1 MIINYK
7 ELFFKLFILIYF
19 YNSFYFVFL
28 DLFLVVLEIGEFI
41 EFLNLEE
48 IFVVFF
54 NVILRVLKEVDNFLY
69 KRKV

>member
-19 YNSFYFVFL
+19 YNIFYFVIL
-28 DLFLVVLEIGEFI
+28 DLFLVVLDIGEFI
-41 EFLNLEE
+41 EFLNLEV

-54 NVILRVLKEVDNFLY
+54 NVILKVLKEVDNFLY